1 MLENKFS
8 SEVFDMFSDQLI
20 AQLPRIEEIVLDLD
34 KNGIDNE
41 LLNELFR
48 IFHSFK
54 ATASY
59 LGLPGL
65 RSLSEKTETVL
76 SMLQKNSLQVST
88 DIIDWLFRVK
98 DQFSQWSDEIELNAN
113 VLSESNLEKEINLTA
128 TKEPLSTSMKK
139 LTLLYCD
146 DDKTR
151 AKTIIPVL
159 KKMVGQVKYVSSF
172 EELLKLSTD
181 IDIVF
186 TNIANDTPQYIKKV
200 YKKFDKSALIVTLDK
215 VTPTIKSKYAL
226 YGIHH
231 IIKSPIKGDALKREL
246 YAVTLSHFSERRV
259 LISNKKIKEF
269 IETLEPLPNT
279 IFQIQQI
286 CDDSEMGISD
296 LIKVVKQDP
305 IISGTI
311 LNAANSP
318 IYGLKKITSIDQAV
332 ATFGKRT
339 IKAIA
344 LGEASKY
351 IGIQNL
357 ECYGIN
363 DELFSSISN
372 YRLSLMVKWYSKVA
386 IADLSTL
393 SVSAILGNIG
403 QLLIAKEITRYAK
416 IKEFQAVA
424 KSESIQFAE
433 ESILHTTTAFVTS
446 DILDYWNIQS
456 EIVDSIRYSD
466 NYKNAPIEIQ
476 HLCIANYVVFNLV
489 HLNGTIKSEVPAKI
503 AKLVEEHNMNLS
515 ALRKALEF
523 IHDMK

>member
-1 MLENKFS
+1 MSVNKFS
-8 SEVFDMFSDQLI
+8 SEVFDMFSDQLVT
-20 AQLPRIEEIVLDLD
+20 QLPRIEEIVLDLD
-34 KNGIDNE
+34 RNGIDKD

-48 IFHSFK
+48 MFHSFK

-59 LGLPGL
+59 LGLL
-65 RSLSEKTETVL
+65 SLQSLSEKTETVL
-76 SMLQKNSLQVST
+76 SMLQKNSMQISA

-98 DQFSQWSDEIELNAN
+98 DQFSKWSDEIELNTN
-113 VLSESNLEKEINLTA
+113 VLSESTLEKEINLTS

-146 DDKTR
+146 DDKAR
-151 AKTIIPVL
+151 AKTIIPAL
-159 KKMVGQVKYVSSF
+159 KKMVSQVKYVASF
-172 EELLKLSTD
+172 EELLKFSTD
-181 IDIVF
+181 IDIIF
-186 TNIANDTPQYIKKV
+186 TNLSDDTPKNIKKV
-200 YKKFDKSALIVTLDK
+200 YKKFDKSAVIITLDK

-226 YGIHH
+226 YGINH

-286 CDDSEMGISD
+286 CDDADMAISD
-296 LIKVVKQDP
+296 LVKVVKRDP

-318 IYGLKKITSIDQAV
+318 IYGLKKINSIDQAV
-332 ATFGKRT
+332 STFGKRT
-339 IKAIA
+339 VKAIA

-351 IGIQNL
+351 IGTQKL
-357 ECYGIN
+357 DCYGIN
-363 DELFSSISN
+363 DETFSVISN
-372 YRLSLMVKWYSKVA
+372 NRLSLMVKWYSKVA

-403 QLLIAKEITRYAK
+403 QLLIAREIEKYSKT
-416 IKEFQAVA
+416 KEFQSIAT
-424 KSESIQFAE
+424 SESCQFAE
-433 ESILHTTTAFVTS
+433 ESMLHTTTAFVTS
-446 DILDYWNIQS
+446 DILDYWNIQA
-456 EIVDSIRYSD
+456 EIVDAIRYSD

-476 HLCIANYVVFNLV
+476 KLCIANYVVFNLI
-489 HLNGTIKSEVPAKI
+489 HLDGTIESEIPKKI
-503 AKLVEEHNMNLS
+503 AKLVEEHEMNLS
-515 ALRKALEF
+515 ALQKALTF
-523 IHDMK
+523 VNDV